1 MFSYNTNIV
10 GKGEIMLDKTIYKQ
24 IFKSGFDAPI
34 DVEFWDGEKVSYGQG
49 DPIATIILHDVIPI
63 KDIMAHASLTFG
75 EAYMDGKIEIK
86 GNLQQLVK
94 IAYDSKE
101 SFLNGSKFSKLI
113 PKHSHSENKSK
124 ADVQSHYDIGND
136 FYNMWLDPTMTYSC
150 AYFVSEKDTLE
161 DAQWNKVRHILNK
174 LHAQSGETLLDIGCG
189 WGTLLFT
196 AAKEYNLEATGVTLS
211 QQQYDFVSNK
221 IKEEGLES
229 RVHVYLEDY
238 RELKDTYDH
247 VTSVGMFE
255 HVGKENLGEY
265 FNQVNNLLTENGTA
279 LIHGITGQHDG
290 AGVDAW
296 INKYIFPG
304 GYIPNIA
311 ENVGH
316 IIDASL
322 QVDDLEPLRRH
333 YQKTLE
339 IWTTNF
345 HKVEEEVISKYGE
358 RFYRMWDLY
367 LQACAGSFEA
377 GNIDVV
383 QYLLTKG
390 PSGTNLPMT
399 SSYIYHADVASGVK

>member
-1 MFSYNTNIV
+1 
-10 GKGEIMLDKTIYKQ
+10 MLDKTIYKQ
-24 IFKSGFDAPI
+24 IFKSSFDAPI

-49 DPIATIILHDVIPI
+49 DPIATIILHEVIPI

-345 HKVEEEVISKYGE
+345 HKVEEEVISKYG
-358 RFYRMWDLY
+358 
-367 LQACAGSFEA
+367 
-377 GNIDVV
+377 
-383 QYLLTKG
+383 
-390 PSGTNLPMT
+390 
-399 SSYIYHADVASGVK
+399 

>member
-24 IFKSGFDAPI
+24 IFKSSFDAPI

-49 DPIATIILHDVIPI
+49 DPIATIILHEVIPI

-221 IKEEGLES
+221 IKEEGLEG

-322 QVDDLEPLRRH
+322 QVDDIEPLRRH

-399 SSYIYHADVASGVK
+399 RA

>member
-24 IFKSGFDAPI
+24 IFKSSFDAPI

-49 DPIATIILHDVIPI
+49 DPIATIILHEVIPI

-196 AAKEYNLEATGVTLS
+196 AAREYNLEATGVTLS

-221 IKEEGLES
+221 IKEEGLEG

-322 QVDDLEPLRRH
+322 QVDDIEPLRRH

-339 IWTTNF
+339 IWTANF

-367 LQACAGSFEA
+367 LQACAGSFES
-377 GNIDVV
+377 GNNYVDE
-383 QYLLTKG
+383 
-390 PSGTNLPMT
+390 
-399 SSYIYHADVASGVK
+399 

>member
-161 DAQWNKVRHILNK
+161 DAQ
-174 LHAQSGETLLDIGCG
+174 
-189 WGTLLFT
+189 
-196 AAKEYNLEATGVTLS
+196 
-211 QQQYDFVSNK
+211 
-221 IKEEGLES
+221 
-229 RVHVYLEDY
+229 
-238 RELKDTYDH
+238 
-247 VTSVGMFE
+247 
-255 HVGKENLGEY
+255 
-265 FNQVNNLLTENGTA
+265 
-279 LIHGITGQHDG
+279 
-290 AGVDAW
+290 
-296 INKYIFPG
+296 
-304 GYIPNIA
+304 
-311 ENVGH
+311 
-316 IIDASL
+316 
-322 QVDDLEPLRRH
+322 
-333 YQKTLE
+333 
-339 IWTTNF
+339 
-345 HKVEEEVISKYGE
+345 
-358 RFYRMWDLY
+358 
-367 LQACAGSFEA
+367 
-377 GNIDVV
+377 
-383 QYLLTKG
+383 
-390 PSGTNLPMT
+390 
-399 SSYIYHADVASGVK
+399 

>member
-399 SSYIYHADVASGVK
+399 R